1 MEYVENGDLAMYLAE
16 KGESARQDASE
27 ISIQLLESL
36 EFLHKMGVCHHDLKP
51 QVRLLNLII
60 LLILIS

>member
-1 MEYVENGDLAMYLAE
+1 MYLAE